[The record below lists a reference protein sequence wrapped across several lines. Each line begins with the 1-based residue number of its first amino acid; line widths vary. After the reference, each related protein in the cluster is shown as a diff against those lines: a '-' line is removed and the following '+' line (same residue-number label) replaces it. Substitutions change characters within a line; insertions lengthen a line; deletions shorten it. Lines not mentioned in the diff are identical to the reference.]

1 MSPSCLVLERGSRSP
16 SYTHHERC
24 AMTRFPS
31 DDWLAAW
38 ETEDNYW
45 HENFSSRPYAIGA
58 DYYERFRPAYRYGF
72 ESATHGLGRTWD
84 DAEPDLRAGWDRYQ
98 HRGDASSVWE
108 DIKDAVRDAWDRVVG
123 TAPADPNEARHLAL
137 E

>member
-1 MSPSCLVLERGSRSP
+1 
-16 SYTHHERC
+16 
-24 AMTRFPS
+24 MTTFPS

-45 HENFSSRPYAIGA
+45 HENFSSRPYAIGP
-58 DYYERFRPAYRYGF
+58 DYYERFRPAYRYGY

-98 HRGDASSVWE
+98 HRGEASSVWE
-108 DIKDAVRDAWDRVVG
+108 DIKDAWDRVVG
-123 TAPADPNEARHLAL
+123 TRDSSTGDQAPTRPPAR

>member
-1 MSPSCLVLERGSRSP
+1 
-16 SYTHHERC
+16 
-24 AMTRFPS
+24 MTKFRS

-45 HENFSSRPYAIGA
+45 YENFSSRPYAIGA

-84 DAEPDLRAGWDRYQ
+84 DAEADLRAGWAQYQ
-98 HRGDASSVWE
+98 HRGEASSIWE
-108 DIKDAVRDAWDRVVG
+108 DVKHAVRDAWDRVVG
-123 TAPADPNEARHLAL
+123 TRDTSPRDPAESRSRPRE
-137 E
+137 